1 MIFFLYVPTES
12 GHPEMAALAATDE
25 AGAVREAQGL
35 QYGGRAGYLFD
46 GDRFVREVTTRAG
59 ILEEAPLLAVPPG
72 GVRRPRAGL
81 PLRPG

>member
-12 GHPEMAALAATDE
+12 GRPEMAVLTATDE
-25 AGAVREAQGL
+25 AAAIGEAESL

-46 GDRFVREVTTRAG
+46 GDRFVQEVTTRAG
-59 ILEEAPLLAVPPG
+59 ILTDHSLLAGPPG
-72 GVRRPRAGL
+72 GVGRRRAGI